1 MFKPILIILLGVSI
15 TGYFFLSNYL
25 LTKFRVPKLQGHH
38 LLYRSVLTG
47 AILFTVSASIFAI
60 TWKLTQ
66 GSSFLYDSA
75 SFIFDDL
82 SYANFKIYL
91 ILFNSFLIGWMAS
104 LVMNF
109 KIRANYW
116 IKVNKKHLKKIK
128 EKRKDTTSVSPL
140 SAQESESLDR
150 EELIPPEETDPRCI
164 ISHYLLEEDNQQHAT
179 AIKSVAFDRPR
190 PLLISLS
197 NNRCY
202 VGILSEIRMPKDSSL
217 IDGISVYPLC
227 SGYRDK
233 ETLCLKLTTFYTES
247 VVAFSETRASVNE
260 LSEVQKMDLINT
272 VENYRISF
280 SFSDIVS
287 LAMFDL
293 KKYDEFKNQENAIL
307 NPKGTEYDDAD
318 IIEGEAFS

>member
-1 MFKPILIILLGVSI
+1 MFKPLLIILLGVSI
-15 TGYFFLSNYL
+15 TGYFFLSNYIR
-25 LTKFRVPKLQGHH
+25 TKYRVPKLQGHH

-47 AILFTVSASIFAI
+47 TILFTISAFIFAV
-60 TWKLTQ
+60 TWKITQ
-66 GSSFLYDSA
+66 RSSILYDSA
-75 SFIFDDL
+75 TFIFNDL

-91 ILFNSFLIGWMAS
+91 ILFNSFLFGWVAS
-104 LVMNF
+104 HILNF

-116 IKVNKKHLKKIK
+116 IKVNNKHLKKIK
-128 EKRKDTTSVSPL
+128 EKIKDTTTDNTL
-140 SAQESESLDR
+140 STQEKESFDR

-202 VGILSEIRMPKDSSL
+202 VGILSEIRMPKESSL

-247 VVAFSETRASVNE
+247 VVVFSETKASVHD
-260 LSEVQKMDLINT
+260 LSDIQKMELINT

-293 KKYDEFKNQENAIL
+293 KKYDEFKNQEDTIL
-307 NPKGTEYDDAD
+307 NPKIPEYDAD
-318 IIEGEAFS
+318 IIEGEALG